1 MVNKMG
7 ILFKLWLLKLKGTI
21 RNLFKHKLSG
31 VFVII
36 MIIFYGVI
44 IISLFNIDN
53 TQMISTNKN
62 DFQL

>member
-36 MIIFYGVI
+36 MY
-44 IISLFNIDN
+44 N
-53 TQMISTNKN
+53 TDIQETKC
-62 DFQL
+62 